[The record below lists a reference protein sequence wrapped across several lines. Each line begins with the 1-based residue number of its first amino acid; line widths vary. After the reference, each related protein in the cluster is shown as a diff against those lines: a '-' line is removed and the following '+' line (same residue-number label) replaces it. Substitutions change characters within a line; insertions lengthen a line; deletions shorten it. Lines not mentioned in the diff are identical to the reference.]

1 MSNLLHVIEKERY
14 NANELKSLLG
24 EHKHIKFVSLV
35 GVDLG
40 GNATDEKIPMEL
52 FLDDIESFIFSSSN

>member
-14 NANELKSLLG
+14 NASELKSLLG
-24 EHKHIKFVSLV
+24 EQKHIKFVSLV

-40 GNATDEKIPMEL
+40 GNATDEKIPMET
-52 FLDDIESFIFSSSN
+52 IPR